1 MTDLEKQLHDALDIA
16 KNGSDVELRML
27 AEEEVK
33 RLRQEIAA
41 TDPTN
46 QRNVILEVRPGTGGD
61 EAELFAGQLFRM
73 YQKYCEKSGFKL
85 RILDSNISDLG
96 GVKQVVAE
104 IIGQHVYQQLKYEG
118 GVHRVQRIPK
128 TEKSGRIHTSAVS
141 VVVMPEA
148 DTREVAI
155 KTEDLKIDVYRAGGH
170 GGQSVNT
177 TDSAVRITHLPTNIV
192 VTCQDER
199 SQLQN
204 KEKAMQILASRL
216 LERQIQEERKA
227 KGDIRK
233 SMIGTGDRSDKI
245 RTYNFPQDRITD
257 HRIGKSWFKIDAILE
272 GNIEPIIEALQ
283 QADQELQE
291 TIPGPEEQ
299 QS

>member
-1 MTDLEKQLHDALDIA
+1 MSSIDLEKQLKDVLEIV
-16 KNGSDVELRML
+16 NGGGDPELKAL
-27 AEEEVK
+27 AEEEAA
-33 RLRQEIAA
+33 RLRKEIAIN
-41 TDPTN
+41 DPTN

-61 EAELFAGQLFRM
+61 EAELFAGQIFRM
-73 YQKYCEKSGFKL
+73 YQKYCEKVGYKMRL
-85 RILDSNISDLG
+85 LDSNMSDLG
-96 GVKQVVAE
+96 GIKSVIVEVL
-104 IIGQHVYQQLKYEG
+104 GDHVYQNLRYEG

-141 VVVMPEA
+141 VVVMPEV
-148 DTREVAI
+148 EVKEVEI
-155 KTEDLKIDVYRAGGH
+155 RSEDLKIDVYRAGGH

-216 LERQIQEERKA
+216 YEHKIEQERKE
-227 KGDIRK
+227 KGDIRM
-233 SMIGTGDRSDKI
+233 SMIGTGDRGDKI

-257 HRIGKSWFKIDAILE
+257 HRIGKSWYKIETILE
-272 GNIEPIIEALQ
+272 GNIEPLIAALQ
-283 QADQELQE
+283 EADN
-291 TIPGPEEQ
+291 EQ
-299 QS
+299 

>member
-1 MTDLEKQLHDALDIA
+1 MTDLEKQLKDVLDIV
-16 KNGSDVELRML
+16 KNGNDSELRAL
-27 AEEEVK
+27 AEEEA
-33 RLRQEIAA
+33 RLLRAEIAA
-41 TDPTN
+41 SDPEN

-61 EAELFAGQLFRM
+61 EAELFAGQIFRM
-73 YQKYCEKSGFKL
+73 YQKYCEKMGFKIRL
-85 RILDSNISDLG
+85 LDSNFSDLG
-96 GVKQVVAE
+96 GVKQVVSE
-104 IIGQHVYQQLKYEG
+104 VRGDHVYQFLKYEG

-141 VVVMPEA
+141 VVVMPEIEA
-148 DTREVAI
+148 KEVTI
-155 KTEDLKIDVYRAGGH
+155 RPDDLKIDVYRAGGH

-204 KEKAMQILASRL
+204 KEKAMVILASRL
-216 LERQIQEERKA
+216 HEKQIEDERKA

-257 HRIGKSWFKIDAILE
+257 HRIGKSWFKIDTILE
-272 GNIEPIIEALQ
+272 GNLEPVIAALQ
-283 QADQELQE
+283 EADSELL
-291 TIPGPEEQ
+291 TEE
-299 QS
+299 

>member
-1 MTDLEKQLHDALDIA
+1 MTDLEQQLKDALDIA
-16 KNGSDVELRML
+16 QNGNDPELRAM
-27 AEEEVK
+27 AEEEAN
-33 RLRQEIAA
+33 RLRKEIAA
-41 TDPTN
+41 NDPTN
-46 QRNVILEVRPGTGGD
+46 QRNVILEIRPGTGGD
-61 EAELFAGQLFRM
+61 ESELFAGELFRM
-73 YQKYCEKSGFKL
+73 YQRYADKMNWKL
-85 RILDSNISDLG
+85 KLLDSNFSDLG
-96 GVKQVVAE
+96 GIKQVVAE
-104 IIGQHVYQQLKYEG
+104 IKGNNVYQQLKYEG

-141 VVVMPEA
+141 VVVMPEVE
-148 DTREVAI
+148 TREVQI
-155 KTEDLKIDVYRAGGH
+155 RPEDLKIDVYRSGGK

-204 KEKAMQILASRL
+204 KEKAMQVLASRL
-216 LERQIQEERKA
+216 YEHQQEEERRA

-233 SMIGTGDRSDKI
+233 SMIGSGDRSDKI

-257 HRIGKSWFKIDAILE
+257 HRIGKSWYKISNVLE

-283 QADQELQE
+283 EADQELVE
-291 TIPGPEEQ
+291 A
-299 QS
+299 

>member
-1 MTDLEKQLHDALDIA
+1 MTDLERQLAEAQQLTSTTPDT
-16 KNGSDVELRML
+16 ELRVL
-27 AEEEVK
+27 AEEEVQ
-33 RLRQEIAA
+33 RLRKEIAA
-41 TDPTN
+41 NDPTN

-61 EAELFAGQLFRM
+61 ESELFAMEIFRM
-73 YQKYCEKSGFKL
+73 YQKYADKVGWKF
-85 RILDSNISDLG
+85 RILDANFSDLG
-96 GVKQVVAE
+96 GLKQVVTE
-104 IIGQHVYQQLKYEG
+104 VKGDHVYQQLKYEA

-141 VVVMPEA
+141 VVVMPEVE
-148 DTREVAI
+148 TREVDI
-155 KTEDLKIDVYRAGGH
+155 RPDDLKIDVYRSGGH

-216 LERQIQEERKA
+216 YERQLEEERKA

-233 SMIGTGDRSDKI
+233 SMIGSGDRSDKI

-257 HRIGKSWFKIDAILE
+257 HRIGKSWYKIDSILE
-272 GNIEPIIEALQ
+272 GNIDPIISS
-283 QADQELQE
+283 LQE
-291 TIPGPEEQ
+291 ADTEVIELL
-299 QS
+299 

>member
-1 MTDLEKQLHDALDIA
+1 MTDLEQQLADALSIA
-16 KNGSDVELRML
+16 QSANDPELRAM
-27 AEEEVK
+27 ADEEVK
-33 RLRQEIAA
+33 RLRQEIVAN
-41 TDPTN
+41 DPTN

-61 EAELFAGQLFRM
+61 ESELFAAELFRM
-73 YQKYCEKSGFKL
+73 YQRYCDKVGFKM

-96 GVKQVVAE
+96 GLKQVVAE
-104 IIGQHVYQQLKYEG
+104 VLGQNVYQQLKYEG

-141 VVVMPEA
+141 VVVMPEVEA
-148 DTREVAI
+148 REVTI
-155 KTEDLKIDVYRAGGH
+155 RPEDLKIDVYRAGGH

-204 KEKAMQILASRL
+204 KEKAMVILASRL
-216 LERQIQEERKA
+216 AERQVEEERKA

-233 SMIGTGDRSDKI
+233 SMIGSGDRSDKI

-257 HRIGKSWFKIDAILE
+257 HRIGKSWFKIDQFLA
-272 GNIEPIIEALQ
+272 GNIEPIIAALQ
-283 QADQELQE
+283 EADQPDL
-291 TIPGPEEQ
+291 T
-299 QS
+299 QSNP

>member
-1 MTDLEKQLHDALDIA
+1 MSSSDLEKQLKDVLEIV
-16 KNGSDVELRML
+16 NGGGDPELKGL
-27 AEEEVK
+27 AEEEAAS
-33 RLRQEIAA
+33 LRKQIAQN
-41 TDPTN
+41 DPTN
-46 QRNVILEVRPGTGGD
+46 QRNVILEIRPGTGGD

-73 YQKYCEKSGFKL
+73 YQRYCEKVGYKMRL
-85 RILDSNISDLG
+85 LDSNMSDLG
-96 GVKQVVAE
+96 GVKSVIVE
-104 IIGQHVYQQLKYEG
+104 ILGDHVYQVLKYEG

-141 VVVMPEA
+141 VVVMPEVEIK
-148 DTREVAI
+148 EVEI
-155 KTEDLKIDVYRAGGH
+155 RQEDLKIDVYRAGGH

-216 LERQIQEERKA
+216 YDHKIEQERKE
-227 KGDIRK
+227 KGDIRM

-257 HRIGKSWFKIDAILE
+257 HRIGKSWYKIDAILE
-272 GNIEPIIEALQ
+272 GNIEPILTALQ
-283 QADQELQE
+283 EADTQE
-291 TIPGPEEQ
+291 P
-299 QS
+299 

>member
-1 MTDLEKQLHDALDIA
+1 MTDLEQQLKDVLDIA
-16 KNGSDVELRML
+16 KNGNDQELRAL
-27 AEEEVK
+27 AEEEAK
-33 RLRQEIAA
+33 RLRREIAA
-41 TDPTN
+41 ADPEN

-61 EAELFAGQLFRM
+61 EAELFAGEIFRM
-73 YQKYCEKSGFKL
+73 YQRYCEKVGFKL
-85 RILDSNISDLG
+85 RVLDSNMSDLG
-96 GVKQVVAE
+96 GIKSVVAE
-104 IIGQHVYQQLKYEG
+104 INGDHVYQQLKYEG

-128 TEKSGRIHTSAVS
+128 TEKSGRIHTSAIS
-141 VVVMPEA
+141 VVVMPKVE
-148 DTREVAI
+148 TREVLI
-155 KTEDLKIDVYRAGGH
+155 RPEDLKIDVYRAGGH

-204 KEKAMQILASRL
+204 KEKAMTILASRL
-216 LERQIQEERKA
+216 FDHQQEQERKA

-257 HRIGKSWFKIDAILE
+257 HRIGKSWFKIEQFLA
-272 GNIEPIIEALQ
+272 GNLDNIVSALQ
-283 QADQELQE
+283 EAD
-291 TIPGPEEQ
+291 EEFVDP
-299 QS
+299 S